1 MLRQEK
7 KKTGIELLLYEMC
20 FVMTQGTLIYVSA
33 AAATAA
39 VKSLQSCPTL

>member
-1 MLRQEK
+1 MLRQGK
-7 KKTGIELLLYEMC
+7 KRLELSYYFTGC

-39 VKSLQSCPTL
+39 MKSLQSCLTL